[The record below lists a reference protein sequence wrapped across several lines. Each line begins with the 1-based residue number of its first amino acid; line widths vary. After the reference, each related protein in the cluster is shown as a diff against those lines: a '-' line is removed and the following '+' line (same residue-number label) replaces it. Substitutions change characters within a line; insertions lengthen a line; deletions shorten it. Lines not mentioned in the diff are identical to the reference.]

1 MRRLSFQCCCV
12 VCLVALTS
20 SLSADVRSDQR
31 VKFQLG
37 GALGKMVNMFG
48 GKGARE
54 GVTTIVAVKGNRKA
68 TMTATRPDRSSTWPK
83 RRSTTSTSRRR
94 PTR

>member
-1 MRRLSFQCCCV
+1 MRRLSFLAVV
-12 VCLVALTS
+12 VCAFVVGSQRCL
-20 SLSADVRSDQR
+20 ADVRTDQR

-54 GVTTIVAVKGNRKA
+54 GVVSTVAVKGNRKA
-68 TMTATRPDRSSTWPK
+68 TMTDATGQIIDLPK